1 MSQAFKHAPRFRLW
15 RVRARGGAMPVL
27 RSVALVALAGL
38 TSACNWTEFNDFKS
52 DAPIRVHDAPKNY
65 RETAYGSVLTTVTRG
80 DSSIAVASAGA
91 DSPVQL
97 TRLWN
102 GKRLVEEPFTRCKQ
116 KEDCAAGDGVGST
129 LIPFPHWA
137 FGTPQQADGCVFAP
151 ALGKSYVFCDS
162 DTTANQSFELELD
175 QVVEGNN
182 SAGFSG
188 AGLPPRHPLGIFLLG
203 AYQLSPRTGATARG
217 RLFYQPDF
225 QPTGEASDEDEVPQ
239 LEELPLSDPVTGEL
253 FADDPEAGDL
263 GFAIAAAPAKH
274 GTLWVAVGQPAR
286 GRVIMAIYD
295 RSISGD
301 VSNKLTTISCI
312 DNPAM
317 AGSFGKRLALGD
329 VDADELPE
337 LAVGS
342 DPADSNER
350 VFVYR
355 GSARPELSPGSC
367 PDWAAPPLELTC
379 SEGVRE
385 ANCEDSR
392 FGASLAFGDIN
403 ADGAMDLFVGAPLA
417 DVAGKQDAG
426 AIWVFAG
433 NASGRGP
440 LLDADRA
447 TNLYAQNA
455 ARAHL
460 GMSVAV
466 LHTRE
471 RDEPIAGAPG
481 EDRLYTFMCSE
492 LDGDA
497 SGEPLCLP
505 AGGD

>member
-1 MSQAFKHAPRFRLW
+1 MSQGFKH
-15 RVRARGGAMPVL
+15 VL
-27 RSVALVALAGL
+27 RLLLARDSARVGLPRMLALAGL
-38 TSACNWTEFNDFKS
+38 AAGCNWTEFNDFKS
-52 DAPIRVHDAPKNY
+52 SAPVRVHDAPKSY
-65 RETAYGSVLTTVTRG
+65 RETAYGSVLSTLTRG
-80 DSSIAVASAGA
+80 DYAVAVASAGP
-91 DSPVQL
+91 DSPVEF
-97 TRLWN
+97 TRMWN
-102 GKRLVEEPFTRCKQ
+102 GRRVVEEPFTRCKK
-116 KEDCAAGDGVGST
+116 KEDCAAGIGVGAT

-137 FGTPQQADGCVFAP
+137 FGTPQQEDGCVFAP

-162 DTTANQSFELELD
+162 NTTANQSFALELE

-182 SAGFSG
+182 LAGFSG

-203 AYQLSPRTGATARG
+203 AYQASPRTGATAKG

-225 QPTGEASDEDEVPQ
+225 QPTAGASDDDEVPQ
-239 LEELPLSDPVTGEL
+239 LQELPLSDPLTGEL
-253 FADDPEAGDL
+253 FANDPEAGDL
-263 GFAIAAAPAKH
+263 GFAMAAAPAQH
-274 GTLWVAVGQPAR
+274 GTLWIAVAQPAR
-286 GRVIMAIYD
+286 GRVIVAIYD
-295 RSISGD
+295 RSVSGGLD
-301 VSNKLTTISCI
+301 NKLTTISCI

-317 AGSFGKRLALGD
+317 AGSFGKRLAMGD
-329 VDADELPE
+329 VDADGYPE

-342 DPADSNER
+342 DPSDSNER

-355 GSARPELSPGSC
+355 GSALPVVEPGSC
-367 PDWAAPPLELTC
+367 PAWNAQPLELSC

-392 FGASLAFGDIN
+392 FGAALAFGDIN

-426 AIWVFAG
+426 AVWVFAG

-440 LLDADRA
+440 LLNVDRA
-447 TNLYAQNA
+447 TNLYADNA
-455 ARAHL
+455 ARAYL
-460 GMSVAV
+460 GMSVAA
-466 LHTRE
+466 LHTRD

-497 SGEPLCLP
+497 TGDTLCLP
-505 AGGD
+505 ASNE